1 MVRENP
7 WKNAMM
13 VTGLTLMVVTQIA
26 NYNVAMELLK
36 VMNNAM
42 MGIPKMEM
50 DATRI
55 ARKSVE
61 MEE

>member
-42 MGIPKMEM
+42 MGIP
-50 DATRI
+50 
-55 ARKSVE
+55 
-61 MEE
+61 

>member
-1 MVRENP
+1 MVRENH
-7 WKNAMM
+7 WNNAMM
-13 VTGLTLMVVTQIA
+13 VTGLTLMAVTQIA